1 MKKDKNSFLAHKTL
15 FSRVIVLSPVKIRR
29 YSSCIHTYIY
39 IHKRTSLQNQF
50 LVHDDNRTPQ
60 VRQVISKNP
69 RDESRCIFTIHSV
82 RVPLRESITLLFPPY
97 KKCFTRH
104 ELRPLRNDI
113 LSCDIPTVSKTYSVS
128 SEQVLRSIRILPS
141 SSKRF
146 RSDRASE
153 NQRMN
158 DQRAKI
164 KSWRWMALMDRSIE
178 HNARF
183 ISRCWSGKVYIIREH
198 ERGKVGRGNGNHRKS
213 RRVFT
218 RYAIKV
224 RYNVYARDTIAR
236 WVRGKFEKGIYVQ
249 AQFHGIISVGW

>member
-1 MKKDKNSFLAHKTL
+1 MKKDKNFFLAHKTL

-128 SEQVLRSIRILPS
+128 SEQVLRRVFVFSHL
-141 SSKRF
+141 F
-146 RSDRASE
+146 RSDFEAIE
-153 NQRMN
+153 Q
-158 DQRAKI
+158 AKI
-164 KSWRWMALMDRSIE
+164 NEWMINE
-178 HNARF
+178 
-183 ISRCWSGKVYIIREH
+183 
-198 ERGKVGRGNGNHRKS
+198 RKS
-213 RRVFT
+213 
-218 RYAIKV
+218 
-224 RYNVYARDTIAR
+224 NRD
-236 WVRGKFEKGIYVQ
+236 
-249 AQFHGIISVGW
+249 VGWR